1 MKVSNKSM
9 RSLQEAQSNN
19 QTKSLKKGNAK
30 NKLAAATGG
39 LSSSKVNLSTKAQ
52 QIKKA
57 TEIAKKDT
65 VNEKKVAHLQ
75 SLIDSGKY
83 QVDAAKIADK
93 LVDEHMKMPT

>member
-9 RSLQEAQSNN
+9 RTLQESQANTQA
-19 QTKSLKKGNAK
+19 KSLNKGKAK
-30 NKLAAATGG
+30 NKLSQAASPV
-39 LSSSKVNLSTKAQ
+39 SSSQVKLSAQAQ

-57 TEIAKKDT
+57 TEIAKKDS

-83 QVDAAKIADK
+83 NVDAAKIADK

>member
-9 RSLQEAQSNN
+9 RTMQEAQANT

-30 NKLAAATGG
+30 NKLSSLASPV
-39 LSSSKVNLSTKAQ
+39 SSSKVNLSTQAQ

-83 QVDAAKIADK
+83 KVDAAKIADK